1 MVSGEAPKGREE
13 RENRLGHGGLMG
25 VVQEMRKGLNWSV
38 LDTFERGLGTG
49 LGTGQSRWK
58 FGVLIQAGHSN
69 LILGEAV
76 YMA

>member
-1 MVSGEAPKGREE
+1 MVPSEAPKWREE

-49 LGTGQSRWK
+49 LGPGESRWK
-58 FGVLIQAGHSN
+58 FRMLIHAGHIN
-69 LILGEAV
+69 LILGEAFCI
-76 YMA
+76 A